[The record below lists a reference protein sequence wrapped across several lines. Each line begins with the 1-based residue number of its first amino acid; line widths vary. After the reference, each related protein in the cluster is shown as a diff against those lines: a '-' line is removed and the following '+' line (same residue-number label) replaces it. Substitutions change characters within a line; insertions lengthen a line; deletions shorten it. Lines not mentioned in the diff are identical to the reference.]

1 MLRLSP
7 RRIALLVAMAALA
20 APAAYA
26 FTASN
31 TVPSTTAGSGTASVT
46 GYSASGI
53 TYALNATTPT
63 DVDSV
68 SFTLSPAAGTVKV
81 QLAPAGAWYACTN
94 ASGAVSCDTTS
105 PQATVD
111 AISQLSVVAA
121 Q

>member
-7 RRIALLVAMAALA
+7 RRTALLVGLAALA

-31 TVPSTTAGSGTASVT
+31 TVPDSTAGSGSAAVS
-46 GYSASGI
+46 GYTASGI
-53 TYALNATTPT
+53 GYALNATTPT
-63 DVDSV
+63 NVDSV
-68 SFTLSPAAGTVKV
+68 SFTISPTNGVVKV
-81 QLAPAGAWYACTN
+81 QLAPGGAWYACTN
-94 ASGAVSCDTTS
+94 SSGSVSCDTTS

-111 AISQLSVVAA
+111 AVSQLSVVAA